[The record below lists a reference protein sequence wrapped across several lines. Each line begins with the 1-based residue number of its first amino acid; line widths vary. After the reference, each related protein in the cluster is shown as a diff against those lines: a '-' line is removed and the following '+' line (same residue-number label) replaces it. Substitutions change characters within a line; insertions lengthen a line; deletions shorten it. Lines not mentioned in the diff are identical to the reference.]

1 MKLGLLLLHL
11 TSSLTAFSLILP
23 WEFLQ
28 KIPWKNHS
36 LLRVTRFLISNTFIN
51 TSKLKPAKNY
61 ANAKQHPPWDWTFA
75 IWKSFILHPHY
86 HPKIIGQTLKNKQK
100 NIYAC
105 IQKNV
110 RLIMMK
116 MKMKMKNKSHKYV
129 VNKLKS

>member
-11 TSSLTAFSLILP
+11 TSSLTPFSLILP

-28 KIPWKNHS
+28 KIPLKNHS

-61 ANAKQHPPWDWTFA
+61 ANAKQHPPWHWTSA
-75 IWKSFILHPHY
+75 ISKSFILHPHY

-100 NIYAC
+100 NIYVC

>member
-1 MKLGLLLLHL
+1 ML
-11 TSSLTAFSLILP
+11 
-23 WEFLQ
+23 
-28 KIPWKNHS
+28 
-36 LLRVTRFLISNTFIN
+36 SNTLPETELLQFE
-51 TSKLKPAKNY
+51 
-61 ANAKQHPPWDWTFA
+61 
-75 IWKSFILHPHY
+75 KSFILHPHY

-100 NIYAC
+100 NIYVC